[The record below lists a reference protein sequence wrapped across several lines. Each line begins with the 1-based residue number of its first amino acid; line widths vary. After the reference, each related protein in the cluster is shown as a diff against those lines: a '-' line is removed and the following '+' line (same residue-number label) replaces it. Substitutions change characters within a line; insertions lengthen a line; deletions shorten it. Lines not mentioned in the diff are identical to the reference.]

1 MIPTKRSKWRASVYA
16 YAPLILWIGL
26 VFFLSTGQGAASET
40 SRIIRPILEFLFP
53 LASEETLRAY
63 HGYIRKT
70 AHFAEYA
77 VMAFL
82 AVRAFSRSSVA
93 RLRTRPLP
101 WAFVLVLPVAA
112 ADELNQ
118 SFLASRTGSFWDV
131 LLDAAGGAAMIA
143 VIWMIRKR
151 RRAEPR

>member
-1 MIPTKRSKWRASVYA
+1 
-16 YAPLILWIGL
+16 LWIGL

-53 LASEETLRAY
+53 LASEETLRTY

-77 VMAFL
+77 VMAFF
-82 AVRAFSRSSVA
+82 AVRAFSLSSVV
-93 RLRTRPLP
+93 RLRTRPLL
-101 WAFVLVLPVAA
+101 WAFVLVLLVAA

-143 VIWMIRKR
+143 VIWMIRKL
-151 RRAEPR
+151 RRAEPE

>member
-1 MIPTKRSKWRASVYA
+1 
-16 YAPLILWIGL
+16 LWIGL
-26 VFFLSTGQGAASET
+26 VFLLSTGQGAASET

-53 LASEETLRAY
+53 LASEETLREY

-93 RLRTRPLP
+93 RLRTRPLL
-101 WAFVLVLPVAA
+101 WAFIVVLIVAA
-112 ADELNQ
+112 TDELNQ

-131 LLDAAGGAAMIA
+131 LLDAAGGAAMIG
-143 VIWMIRKR
+143 VIWLFQKR
-151 RRAEPR
+151 WTLAP

>member
-1 MIPTKRSKWRASVYA
+1 M
-16 YAPLILWIGL
+16 

-53 LASEETLRAY
+53 LATEETLRTY
-63 HGYIRKT
+63 HGYIRKA

-82 AVRAFSRSSVA
+82 AARAFSLSSVA
-93 RLRTRPLP
+93 RLRTRPLL
-101 WAFVLVLPVAA
+101 WAFVLVLLVAA

-151 RRAEPR
+151 RVGERLKLPFIGTL